1 MSMSEILNLIE
12 DRTYHLDGT
21 ESIPKKFEMLISIT
35 ELFKMAVKMGQPA
48 LPIEIEVEGV
58 KKNISTREEL
68 LNFLNKL
75 ETWLLDARESLDD
88 NDLATILTRAK
99 IALLQLT
106 YIGIFD
112 RGELTKVDYAHRINR
127 IKEKRHSPLNDS
139 SHDRGD

>member
-1 MSMSEILNLIE
+1 MSLNDILNLIE
-12 DRTYHLDGT
+12 DRMYHLDGT
-21 ESIPKKFEMLISIT
+21 ENPHKRFEMLISVI
-35 ELFKMAVKMGQPA
+35 ELFKTALKMGRPA
-48 LPIEIEVEGV
+48 LPFEIQVGTVTKEVKTKEDLT
-58 KKNISTREEL
+58 I
-68 LNFLNKL
+68 FLNKL
-75 ETWLLDARESLDD
+75 ESWLLDARERVDD
-88 NDLATILTRAK
+88 DALSTILIRAK